1 MVFRHESCELPVHH
15 RLHSVKGESAMELM
29 LPVLPEEDC
38 FVPRM
43 DLRRYVR
50 KAVHLGIIVADKGGF
65 ASGEVV
71 DLTTR
76 GCGLRL
82 ILPLV
87 CGQCLT
93 LKLYPGNGTSAVI
106 CDLVQVQ
113 WVKEERAGLVFLSM
127 SLENELRLHRLCD
140 EYLLSKVE
148 D

>member
-1 MVFRHESCELPVHH
+1 MEFTLLVF
-15 RLHSVKGESAMELM
+15 
-29 LPVLPEEDC
+29 PEQDC

-50 KAVHLGIIVADKGGF
+50 EVVHLRIILADTGGL
-65 ASGEVV
+65 ANGQVI

-76 GCGLRL
+76 GCGLRF
-82 ILPLV
+82 IMPLA

-93 LKLYPGNGTSAVI
+93 LKLYPADGTAAVI

-113 WVKEERAGLVFLSM
+113 WVKEGRAGLVFLSM

>member
-1 MVFRHESCELPVHH
+1 
-15 RLHSVKGESAMELM
+15 MELTS
-29 LPVLPEEDC
+29 PAFPERDC

-50 KAVHLGIIVADKGGF
+50 ASVNLRIILADTGRLGSGAVI
-65 ASGEVV
+65 

-82 ILPLV
+82 TLPLA
-87 CGQCLT
+87 CGQCHT
-93 LKLYPGNGTSAVI
+93 LKLYPDDGTSAVI

-113 WVKEERAGLVFLSM
+113 WVQEGRAGLVFLSM
-127 SLENELRLHRLCD
+127 SLENELRLHRLIAECIR
-140 EYLLSKVE
+140 SKSE

>member
-1 MVFRHESCELPVHH
+1 MELTLPVF
-15 RLHSVKGESAMELM
+15 
-29 LPVLPEEDC
+29 PEQDY

-50 KAVHLGIIVADKGGF
+50 KAVNLRIIFADKGGL
-65 ASGEVV
+65 ASGEVI

-82 ILPLV
+82 LLSLA

-93 LKLYPGNGTSAVI
+93 LKLYPGDETSAVI

-113 WVKEERAGLVFLSM
+113 WVKGGRAGLVFLSM

>member
-1 MVFRHESCELPVHH
+1 MELTLPVF
-15 RLHSVKGESAMELM
+15 
-29 LPVLPEEDC
+29 PEQDY

-50 KAVHLGIIVADKGGF
+50 KAVNLGIILADKRGL
-65 ASGEVV
+65 ASGEVI

-82 ILPLV
+82 LLPLT
-87 CGQCLT
+87 CGQCIT
-93 LKLYPGNGTSAVI
+93 LKLYTGDGTSAVI

-113 WVKEERAGLVFLSM
+113 WVKEGRAGLVFLSM

>member
-1 MVFRHESCELPVHH
+1 
-15 RLHSVKGESAMELM
+15 MELM
-29 LPVLPEEDC
+29 LPVLPEQDC

-50 KAVHLGIIVADKGGF
+50 KAVNLGIILAEKGGL
-65 ASGEVV
+65 ARGQVI

-82 ILPLV
+82 ILPLA

-93 LKLYPGNGTSAVI
+93 LKLYPGDGTSAVI
-106 CDLVQVQ
+106 CDLVQVR
-113 WVKEERAGLVFLSM
+113 WFKEGRAGLVFLSM

>member
-1 MVFRHESCELPVHH
+1 MELTLPVF
-15 RLHSVKGESAMELM
+15 
-29 LPVLPEEDC
+29 PEQDY

-50 KAVHLGIIVADKGGF
+50 GAVHLRTILADTAGLANGQ
-65 ASGEVV
+65 VI

-93 LKLYPGNGTSAVI
+93 LKLYPGDGTSAVI

-113 WVKEERAGLVFLSM
+113 WVKEGRAGFVFLSM

-140 EYLLSKVE
+140 EYFRFKVE

>member
-1 MVFRHESCELPVHH
+1 
-15 RLHSVKGESAMELM
+15 AMELM

-50 KAVHLGIIVADKGGF
+50 KAVHLGIIFADKGGF
-65 ASGEVV
+65 ASGEVI

-113 WVKEERAGLVFLSM
+113 WVKEGRAGLVFLSM

>member
-1 MVFRHESCELPVHH
+1 MELTLPVF
-15 RLHSVKGESAMELM
+15 
-29 LPVLPEEDC
+29 PEQDY

-43 DLRRYVR
+43 DLRRYMR
-50 KAVHLGIIVADKGGF
+50 KAMNLRIILADKGGL
-65 ASGEVV
+65 ASGEVI

-82 ILPLV
+82 LRPLA

-93 LKLYPGNGTSAVI
+93 LKLYPGDGTSAVI

-113 WVKEERAGLVFLSM
+113 WVKEGRAGLVFLSM

>member
-1 MVFRHESCELPVHH
+1 MELTLPVF
-15 RLHSVKGESAMELM
+15 
-29 LPVLPEEDC
+29 PEQDY

-50 KAVHLGIIVADKGGF
+50 KAVNLRVILADKGGL
-65 ASGEVV
+65 ASGEVI

-82 ILPLV
+82 LLSLA

-93 LKLYPGNGTSAVI
+93 LKLYPGDETSAVI

-113 WVKEERAGLVFLSM
+113 WVKGGRAGLVFLSM

>member
-1 MVFRHESCELPVHH
+1 
-15 RLHSVKGESAMELM
+15 MELM
-29 LPVLPEEDC
+29 LPVLPEQDC

-50 KAVHLGIIVADKGGF
+50 KAVNLGIILADKGGL
-65 ASGEVV
+65 ARGQVI

-76 GCGLRL
+76 GCGLR
-82 ILPLV
+82 IIPPLA

-93 LKLYPGNGTSAVI
+93 LKLYPGDGTSAVI

-113 WVKEERAGLVFLSM
+113 WVKGGRAGLAFLSM
-127 SLENELRLHRLCD
+127 SLENELRLHRLWD

>member
-1 MVFRHESCELPVHH
+1 MELTLPVF
-15 RLHSVKGESAMELM
+15 
-29 LPVLPEEDC
+29 PEQDY

-50 KAVHLGIIVADKGGF
+50 EAVHLRIILADTGGL
-65 ASGEVV
+65 ANGQVI

-87 CGQCLT
+87 CGQYLT
-93 LKLYPGNGTSAVI
+93 LKLYPGDGTSAVI

-113 WVKEERAGLVFLSM
+113 WVKEGRAGFVFLSM

-140 EYLLSKVE
+140 EYFRFKVE